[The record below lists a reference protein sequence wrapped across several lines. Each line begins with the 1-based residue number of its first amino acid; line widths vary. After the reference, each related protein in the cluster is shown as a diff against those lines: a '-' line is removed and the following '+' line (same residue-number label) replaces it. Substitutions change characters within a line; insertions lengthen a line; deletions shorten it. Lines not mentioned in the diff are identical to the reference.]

1 MTNGFKNALID
12 DKSDRHMILPVCGY
26 MGHRRG
32 ERSQNYFGKSFRETT
47 IQSKHLESGL
57 RSISPF

>member
-12 DKSDRHMILPVCGY
+12 DKSDRRMILPVCGY

-47 IQSKHLESGL
+47 IQSKHLERGL
-57 RSISPF
+57 RSRSPL